1 MWYDRK
7 PESISYWLNKMWNND
22 ESAYRLSA
30 SSIYKHSV
38 DATTLGLDLCHMFN
52 IKEKNLKKSLKYLDE
67 RQDKKTGF
75 YYEDYADKLDKSNH
89 RYLEIAGS
97 YLGFQTS
104 SLFLYHDLKPKYLYN
119 FYRQFI
125 YNRSIKYYMTN
136 NMPWDNAPT
145 GAGGM
150 VDHAATMM
158 RCNIHFG
165 EDEYCEVIDNM
176 YHWLNE
182 NQNKDTGLWGNIESR
197 GLSGLILAAYH
208 LMRGMYFTDKLM
220 PNYPEKIIDSILQSL
235 NETDL
240 LKFGAGE
247 GCHDMDHFV
256 MLERMFFYTDQS
268 YRKDEIISKTKK
280 RIIHLRKMSMADGG
294 FSFTSD
300 GTIKNHY
307 GYNVTTGNFESDMV
321 GTVFYMETLFRML
334 LILGEKPKWK
344 SSITHGVNF
353 VN

>member
-1 MWYDRK
+1 MWYDSK

-104 SLFLYHDLKPKYLYN
+104 SLFLHHNIKPKYLYN

-125 YNRSIKYYMTN
+125 YDSSIEHYMTN
-136 NMPWDNAPT
+136 NMPWENAPT

-150 VDHAATMM
+150 VDQTATMM

-165 EDEYCEVIDNM
+165 EIEYYEVIDSM
-176 YHWLNE
+176 YNWLNK
-182 NQNKDTGLWGNIESR
+182 NQNENNGLWGNIESR

-208 LMRGMYFTDKLM
+208 LMRGMYFIDKLI
-220 PNYPEKIIDSILQSL
+220 PNYPEKIIDSILKSL

-240 LKFGAGE
+240 LQVGAGE
-247 GCHDMDHFV
+247 ACHDMDHFV

-268 YRKDEIISKTKK
+268 YKKEEIISQTEK
-280 RIIHLRKMSMADGG
+280 RIIHLKKMVMVDGG
-294 FSFTSD
+294 FSFTSH

-307 GYNVTTGNFESDMV
+307 GYNVTTGNLESDMV

-334 LILGEKPKWK
+334 LILGEEPKWK

>member
-1 MWYDRK
+1 MWYDSK
-7 PESISYWLNKMWNND
+7 PKSISDWLNKMWNND
-22 ESAYRLSA
+22 KSAYRLSA
-30 SSIYKHSV
+30 SSIYKHSI
-38 DATTLGLDLCHMFN
+38 DATTLGLDLCQMLN
-52 IKEKNLKKSLKYLDE
+52 IKEKNLKKSLEYLDQ
-67 RQDKKTGF
+67 RQDPKTGF
-75 YYEDYADKLDKSNH
+75 YYEDYVDSLDKTNH
-89 RYLEIAGS
+89 RYLEIAGT

-125 YNRSIKYYMTN
+125 FDRSIKNYMTN
-136 NMPWDNAPT
+136 NMPWRNAPT

-150 VDHAATMM
+150 VDQAATMI
-158 RCNIHFG
+158 RCNMHFG
-165 EDEYCEVIDNM
+165 EVEYCEVIENM
-176 YHWLNE
+176 YNWLNE
-182 NQNKDTGLWGNIESR
+182 NQNEDTGLWGNIESR

-208 LMRGMYFTDKLM
+208 LMRGMYFIDKLI

-240 LKFGAGE
+240 LQVGAGE
-247 GCHDMDHFV
+247 ACHDMDHFV
-256 MLERMFFYTDQS
+256 MLERMFFYTDHC
-268 YRKDEIISKTKK
+268 YRKDEIISQTEK
-280 RIIHLRKMSMADGG
+280 RIIHLRKMVMVDGG

-307 GYNVTTGNFESDMV
+307 GYNVTTGDLESDMV

-344 SSITHGVNF
+344 SSITHGVKF
-353 VN
+353 DD